1 VVTLE
6 SSKLF
11 QQLAPEELSAL
22 RAVSCEKAYAAGQ
35 EVFPEGGVGD
45 GLYVIKSGRVDIL
58 ARVGHEQTMVTV
70 ASLGPGDFFGEM
82 AVLDYKRR
90 SGEAVA
96 AEETFV
102 YFIPRLEILR
112 FIERSPVLAMTL
124 LREISNRLRDFSQQY
139 VREVVQAERLALV
152 GRFAQAIIHDLKNPL
167 NVIGLSAELAS
178 LPQTAPEARKHALS
192 VVRRQVDRISDL
204 IGDVLDFTRG
214 PTAPVALLPM
224 PYGPF
229 VVQVVEDSRAEATLK
244 SVNIHVEGTIPND
257 LVALTPKRLS
267 RVFANLFHNSMDF
280 MPDGGDIMVRG
291 GATDKELVTEVEDT
305 GPGIAP
311 EVATRLFEPFATH
324 GKSHGTGLG
333 LSICRRIVEDHGGWI
348 KSVSQPGRGALFRF
362 GLPRWDASQ
371 LPKSSGTAAAATSH
385 K

>member
-1 VVTLE
+1 VE
-6 SSKLF
+6 
-11 QQLAPEELSAL
+11 
-22 RAVSCEKAYAAGQ
+22 
-35 EVFPEGGVGD
+35 
-45 GLYVIKSGRVDIL
+45 IL
-58 ARVGHEQTMVTV
+58 ARVGQEQTMVTV
-70 ASLGPGDFFGEM
+70 ATLGPGDFFGEM

-90 SGEAVA
+90 SGEAIA
-96 AEETFV
+96 AEEMV
-102 YFIPRLEILR
+102 AYFIPRLEILK

-139 VREVVQAERLALV
+139 VREVVQAERLVLV

-224 PYGPF
+224 PYEPF
-229 VVQVVEDSRAEATLK
+229 VTQVIEDARAEATLK
-244 SVNIHVEGTIPND
+244 SVKIRVEGALPND
-257 LVALTPKRLS
+257 LVALSPKRMS

-280 MPDGGDIMVRG
+280 MSDGGEILVRG
-291 GATDKELVTEVEDT
+291 QAIEKELVTEVEDT

-362 GLPRWDASQ
+362 GLPRWEASQ
-371 LPKSSGTAAAATSH
+371 APKEAGAKDVASSR